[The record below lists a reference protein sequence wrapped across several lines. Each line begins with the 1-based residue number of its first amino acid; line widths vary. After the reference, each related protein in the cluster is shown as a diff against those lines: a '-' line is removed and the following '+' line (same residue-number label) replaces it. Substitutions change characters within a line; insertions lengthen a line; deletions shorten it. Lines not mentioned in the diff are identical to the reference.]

1 MAFPKAYIFALIG
14 FDILPVVLLDK
25 SFDFL

>member
-1 MAFPKAYIFALIG
+1 MAFPKTYIFALIS

-25 SFDFL
+25 GFDFL